1 MTVQG
6 LIDTTEMYLKAAYEL
21 EEDGVVPL
29 RARIAERLG
38 HTAPTVSQTV
48 ARLQREGLLL
58 VDGDRQLRL
67 SPEGK
72 RLAVRVMCKHRLAE
86 VLLHRVIGL
95 DWAQVHAEACRW
107 EHVISE
113 DAGRR
118 IFELCGEPRFCPYG
132 APIPGL
138 AELGVTDAPP
148 PPAPHGIQQ
157 LSTAGRTGRR
167 VVQLYRISERIQDD
181 VPFLRKLLAA
191 GLTPGALLTLTP
203 AGHVIEAGDAGTL
216 VLDRRQATM
225 LIVCDPTGADPKG
238 MARKHNAVTRRAAAQ
253 NTRGECR
260 RNTMCHVIFSGH

>member
-1 MTVQG
+1 MP
-6 LIDTTEMYLKAAYEL
+6 
-21 EEDGVVPL
+21 GVPVHGG
-29 RARIAERLG
+29 I
-38 HTAPTVSQTV
+38 
-48 ARLQREGLLL
+48 ARLRTGFGE
-58 VDGDRQLRL
+58 QLRL

-118 IFELCGEPRFCPYG
+118 IFELCGGPRFCPYG

-148 PPAPHGIQQ
+148 PPVPRGIQQ

-167 VVQLYRISERIQDD
+167 VVQLYRISERI
-181 VPFLRKLLAA
+181 PAKTA
-191 GLTPGALLTLTP
+191 GRGAHSGCARTPGRP
-203 AGHVIEAGDAGTL
+203 GGG
-216 VLDRRQATM
+216 
-225 LIVCDPTGADPKG
+225 
-238 MARKHNAVTRRAAAQ
+238 AAAHRCGPGS
-253 NTRGECR
+253 N
-260 RNTMCHVIFSGH
+260 